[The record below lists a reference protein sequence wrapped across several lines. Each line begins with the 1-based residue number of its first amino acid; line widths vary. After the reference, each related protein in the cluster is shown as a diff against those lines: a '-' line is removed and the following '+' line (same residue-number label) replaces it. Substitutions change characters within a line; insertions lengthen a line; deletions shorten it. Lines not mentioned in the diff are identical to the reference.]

1 MAGAIPQPPPASGQS
16 PPLRVAPLPRI
27 HRGWR
32 VFIFYSCAL
41 LLTGLVSMLFAD
53 LLWRTGWSA
62 SRTLLLI
69 LFAILFLPIAIGC
82 MHGLYG
88 FFIRIFGTRRRI
100 TALKPYKDQ
109 NIDGVSTAII
119 FPVYNEDSL
128 RVLEGLRATY
138 ESLQRAGHLDRF
150 DFFILSDST
159 NPDRWIEEERRWSE
173 LVCDLD
179 ALGKIYYRRRLFN
192 EERKS
197 GNVRDFLNTWGK
209 RYRYFVCCDA
219 DSVMRRGLPMARRM
233 KPKTPCIQP
242 MAISR
247 NRTANRTNNTVRDAD
262 QPVRQSR
269 SANNIETS
277 PVNSKAQE

>member
-1 MAGAIPQPPPASGQS
+1 
-16 PPLRVAPLPRI
+16 
-27 HRGWR
+27 
-32 VFIFYSCAL
+32 
-41 LLTGLVSMLFAD
+41 MLFAD

-62 SRTLLLI
+62 SRTVLLV
-69 LFAILFLPIAIGC
+69 LFVILFLLTAIGC
-82 MHGLYG
+82 MHGVYG
-88 FFIRIFGTRRRI
+88 FFIRLFGTHRRI
-100 TALKPYKDQ
+100 TALEEYKDQ

-119 FPVYNEDSL
+119 FPIYNEDSV

-138 ESLQRAGHLDRF
+138 ESLERTGQLDRF

-192 EERKS
+192 EARKS

-219 DSVMRRGLPMARRM
+219 DSVMRGETLVDLVKLMEAHPDRGPDPDRAGAGQRRIALW
-233 KPKTPCIQP
+233 PHPAVCQP
-242 MAISR
+242 
-247 NRTANRTNNTVRDAD
+247 
-262 QPVRQSR
+262 PVCAGVHRR
-269 SANNIETS
+269 A
-277 PVNSKAQE
+277 